1 MRRALTKTTGSA
13 QIPSMKEKSASQSR
27 FFNLHVLIGVFCLLG
42 GIFLALFATSAGE
55 RTHRGEANPSTGDGL
70 SFDPATE
77 SAQTKGHPPND
88 VPFAPRGG
96 VQEAWVARYNGPG
109 NSFDAASAIAVDNSG
124 NVHVTGQSTGA
135 GPAQSVDYATAKSNT
150 SGTEEWVVRYNSP
163 DNSTDFATGIALDD
177 SGTSLDYAT
186 IKYDTSGAEQ
196 WVGRYNGPGNLDDDA
211 RAIVV
216 DGSGNAYV
224 TGESFGSGN

>member
-1 MRRALTKTTGSA
+1 MECEREDKLDLPRDLQNQSDGRRRKHWR
-13 QIPSMKEKSASQSR
+13 EQSKANR
-27 FFNLHVLIGVFCLLG
+27 CVLFAGRNISG
-42 GIFLALFATSAGE
+42 ATSAGE

-77 SAQTKGHPPND
+77 SAQTKGHPPNG

-96 VQEAWVARYNGPG
+96 VQEA
-109 NSFDAASAIAVDNSG
+109 
-124 NVHVTGQSTGA
+124 
-135 GPAQSVDYATAKSNT
+135 
-150 SGTEEWVVRYNSP
+150 
-163 DNSTDFATGIALDD
+163 
-177 SGTSLDYAT
+177 
-186 IKYDTSGAEQ
+186 

-224 TGESFGSGN
+224 TGETFGSGN